1 MHKIML
7 TNTFVLYFYFGIS
20 QQPISKSFAKS
31 FATIV
36 ANPQN
41 HIDTY
46 ICIQYIVFLFWHF
59 PAAYCEEFCEKFC
72 NNCCKCTRLYWQ
84 IHLFCVSILAFPS
97 SVLQRVLWKV
107 FATIVANA
115 HDHIDKYICI
125 VSLFWH
131 FPAAYCK
138 EFCEKFLN
146 NCCKCTRLY
155 WQIHLFC
162 VSILAFP
169 SSVLQRVLWKV
180 LEQLLQMQDRGTSR
194 RQKLWPILRTINNK
208 RRSRYICRNNP
219 KYLKIT
225 IKGVVDKFAETTQNI
240 CNNKKQ

>member
-1 MHKIML
+1 ML

-59 PAAYCEEFCEKFC
+59 PAAYC
-72 NNCCKCTRLYWQ
+72 
-84 IHLFCVSILAFPS
+84 
-97 SVLQRVLWKV
+97 
-107 FATIVANA
+107 
-115 HDHIDKYICI
+115 
-125 VSLFWH
+125 
-131 FPAAYCK
+131 K
-138 EFCEKFLN
+138 EFCEKFWN
-146 NCCKCTRLY
+146 NCCKC
-155 WQIHLFC
+155 
-162 VSILAFP
+162 
-169 SSVLQRVLWKV
+169 
-180 LEQLLQMQDRGTSR
+180 RGTSR
-194 RQKLWPILRTINNK
+194 QQKLWPILRTINNK